1 MSTLSLQKEEHS
13 QIAPELM
20 QLLLLADPSEQ
31 LINSYLE
38 KGTCYSYWEDEN
50 RIAAFVLVPL
60 STTEIEIKNIAVQ
73 PEKQGNGLGKQLLK
87 EAIRI
92 AKTEG
97 YISLFIGTGNSSIG
111 QMALYQKM
119 GFEMH
124 RILHGF
130 FENAYSEPIFENGI
144 QCKHMVLLK
153 RTL

>member
-1 MSTLSLQKEEHS
+1 MSTLSLQKEVCA

-31 LINSYLE
+31 FVKSYLA
-38 KGTCYSYWEDEN
+38 KGNCYSYWENEKP
-50 RIAAFVLVPL
+50 IATFVLVPL
-60 STTEIEIKNIAVQ
+60 SKTEIEIKNIAVQ
-73 PEKQGNGLGKQLLK
+73 PDKQGKGLGKQLLK

-97 YISLFIGTGNSSIG
+97 YTSLYIGTGNSSIG

-130 FENAYSEPIFENGI
+130 FEKAYSEPIFENGI
-144 QCKHMVLLK
+144 QCKHMLLLK
-153 RTL
+153 QEL